1 MSLSEIDP
9 DVLLEWL
16 QTAPLPPEDGSEDS
30 EGSGGMQ
37 QVALEQL
44 CMVLLMSD
52 NIDRCFELCPP
63 RTFLPALCHI
73 MISGN
78 SSSTPSEEVISTLEV
93 CARAMTYYLDVSA
106 ECSRRITQVDGA
118 VKALCDRLLI
128 SPDIL
133 IASRTARDL
142 AEQCIKVFYLSKSLF
157 KEAFSIKV
165 LSFAYLYG
173 VQDITF
179 RSKLLGFLVIGV
191 MHLSLLANFHAI

>member
-16 QTAPLPPEDGSEDS
+16 QTPSIPCDDGMDD
-30 EGSGGMQ
+30 GGGGGMQ

-78 SSSTPSEEVISTLEV
+78 NNSKPSEEVISTLEV

-118 VKALCDRLLI
+118 VKSLCDRLLI
-128 SPDIL
+128 APEIL
-133 IASRTARDL
+133 VSSRTARDL
-142 AEQCIKVFYLSKSLF
+142 AEQCIKVGVGAWLCYIRSCFEILSSFTEFLQNLSSQLSHKDCSLF
-157 KEAFSIKV
+157 R
-165 LSFAYLYG
+165 G
-173 VQDITF
+173 
-179 RSKLLGFLVIGV
+179 RP
-191 MHLSLLANFHAI
+191 LSLNTIW